1 MLNQS
6 GASSAEI
13 RLAVRGL
20 ARSDRDAVAATLLS
34 HIVRA
39 RWQAA
44 VPSLS
49 STFVSH
55 EAHTLPGSFVLGA
68 SVPNASAAK
77 ALTAAQEILR
87 TLTQNAPT
95 PTELESGRLLML
107 NELNRR
113 ASQPETTADTW
124 LDINTY
130 KLGSANAQANS
141 ISSLTVADLQRVAGR
156 LFKDAAIA
164 RVVVGDAEQLKASL
178 GSSIELQNEK
188 AVIKTNPVVPTKK
201 P

>member
-1 MLNQS
+1 
-6 GASSAEI
+6 
-13 RLAVRGL
+13 
-20 ARSDRDAVAATLLS
+20 
-34 HIVRA
+34 
-39 RWQAA
+39 
-44 VPSLS
+44 
-49 STFVSH
+49 
-55 EAHTLPGSFVLGA
+55 
-68 SVPNASAAK
+68 
-77 ALTAAQEILR
+77 
-87 TLTQNAPT
+87 
-95 PTELESGRLLML
+95 ML

-130 KLGSANAQANS
+130 KLGSAKAQANS

-178 GSSIELQNEK
+178 GSSMELQNEK